1 MTDTASARRATT
13 PWQMTFSDWKEVL
26 VRSWKEASDD
36 NVGLI
41 AAGVAF
47 YAFLAMVP
55 LLGAIVL
62 SYGLVAEPT
71 TVMSH
76 MKQLTTV
83 MPADAAKLV
92 GEQLLN
98 VAQTS
103 GGKKG
108 LGLLLALAIALFGA
122 RQGAGAI
129 ITALNIAYEEK
140 EKRGFI
146 KLNLLALAM
155 TAAAVVVAILAT
167 VAIGALGHLETLF
180 PELPGWGQVLGK
192 IVSYAALAAAA
203 AAGAASMYRWGPS
216 RDAAKWTWLTPGSVL
231 TAVLWLLLTLGF
243 GVYVSKF
250 GNYNATY
257 GSLATV
263 VVLLTWL
270 YLSAYILLF
279 GAELNSE
286 LEHQTTADTTVGADR
301 PLGERGAWSADHVAS
316 GSEPAGGGDA
326 GESGGIVEGRSGR
339 AAGKAAW
346 QPPKSG
352 SGKGLLAAS
361 GLLGLWLGRK
371 LGVRKGKRIGA
382 KVAAKRAKK
391 AGGKAN

>member
-1 MTDTASARRATT
+1 MTTTPAARHAST
-13 PWQMTFSDWKEVL
+13 PWQMSFAEWKQVL
-26 VRSWKEASDD
+26 VRSWKESSDD

-62 SYGLVAEPT
+62 SYGLVAEPA

-76 MKQLTTV
+76 MKELTTV

-98 VAQTS
+98 VVQTS
-103 GGKKG
+103 GSKKG
-108 LGLLLALAIALFGA
+108 FGLLLALGVALFGA

-180 PELPGWGQVLGK
+180 PGLPGWAQVLGK
-192 IVSYAALAAAA
+192 IVSYVALAAAA

-216 RDAAKWTWLTPGSVL
+216 RESAKWTWLTPGSLL
-231 TAVLWLLLTLGF
+231 TALLWLLLTIGF
-243 GVYVSKF
+243 GVYVSRF

-286 LEHQTTADTTVGADR
+286 LEHQTAADTTVGPDK
-301 PLGERGAWSADHVAS
+301 PLGERGAWSADHVAG
-316 GSEPAGGGDA
+316 GSEPKGRSDA
-326 GESGGIVEGRSGR
+326 GLGEAEPVRPTPRSTSSSAKSGR
-339 AAGKAAW
+339 GTLAAAG
-346 QPPKSG
+346 
-352 SGKGLLAAS
+352 LF
-361 GLLGLWLGRK
+361 GLWLGRK
-371 LGVRKGKRIGA
+371 LGVRKGKRIA
-382 KVAAKRAKK
+382 AKK
-391 AGGKAN
+391 AARAAGKAVKRA